1 MGAAMRLGRRSVPLA
16 VAAALAA
23 CADRPERDP
32 YFREGSWRP
41 GGANEHNLRAMLVD
55 PRDAVRGRGAAGAE
69 GQRAA
74 EAVERLR
81 SGRVRPLPAS
91 GVAEI
96 QPTGAAGQGGAE
108 AAGR

>member
-1 MGAAMRLGRRSVPLA
+1 MARRVEVLA
-16 VAAALAA
+16 VALVLAA

-32 YFREGSWRP
+32 YFRDGAWRP
-41 GGANEHNLRAMLVD
+41 TGANEHNLRAMLVE
-55 PRDAVRGRGAAGAE
+55 PRDAVQGRGTSGAE

-81 SGRVRPLPAS
+81 TDRVRALPAS

-96 QPTGAAGQGGAE
+96 QPTGAGGQGGAT
-108 AAGR
+108 AGR